1 MKKTCSKVADFRSM
15 NNGPIVRWAFALLT
29 AGAGLLPG
37 FQQPQARAQARAPG
51 LSREAHARAITELN
65 RWGEHPRLLSNAQLL
80 RDFSSEQLDQL
91 MDQGNRILQA
101 AAIYE
106 MAHRREA
113 TSREKV
119 QRIFDSGIPPQ
130 GALPLDSRAARS
142 PDGLRFLAA
151 VEFLAATERNKA
163 IPKILRRPETWQM
176 PREVAVGL
184 RLAGQGWVDAAL
196 REAPDEKRLGAVG
209 AMVAAGATIE
219 NAEEVAGILRTREGP
234 PWYGAVVACER
245 MDASVCWQAL
255 AASLESKSPGDQL
268 RANMAAFRKGRTT
281 QGRLLENASQVA
293 ALATSLPPGPEL
305 ANSLMLLHEFETL
318 AQLSRIT
325 VPEEL
330 SARMRQ
336 AHQGPTGPMP
346 PDAGKE

>member
-1 MKKTCSKVADFRSM
+1 M
-15 NNGPIVRWAFALLT
+15 

-37 FQQPQARAQARAPG
+37 FQQPQAPG
-51 LSREAHARAITELN
+51 LSREAHARALTQLN

-106 MAHRREA
+106 MAHRRDA
-113 TSREKV
+113 ASREKV

-130 GALPLDSRAARS
+130 GTLPPDSRAARS

-151 VEFLAATERNKA
+151 VEFLVATERNQA
-163 IPKILRRPETWQM
+163 IPKILRRSETWQM

-184 RLAGQGWVDAAL
+184 RLAGPGWVDAAL
-196 REAPDEKRLGAVG
+196 REAPDEKRLEAVG
-209 AMVAAGATIE
+209 AMVSAGATIE
-219 NAEEVAGILRTREGP
+219 NAEEVAGILRTREGA

-245 MDASVCWQAL
+245 MDANVCWQAL
-255 AASLESKSPGDQL
+255 SASLESKSPGDRL

-281 QGRLLENASQVA
+281 QDRLLENASQVA
-293 ALATSLPPGPEL
+293 ALATSLPRGEAL

-318 AQLSRIT
+318 AQLSRIA

-336 AHQGPTGPMP
+336 ARQGPTGPMP
-346 PDAGKE
+346 PSAGKE